1 MSQSTIMQLESDLDA
16 ELNRSPTGLTNHARL
31 IPGNR
36 PTYFNALKHGLT
48 AQNILLTFEDF
59 PLYLQMGLDYMREL
73 KPVGVRET
81 ANAQLIFESRW
92 RTNRIL
98 SIENDLF
105 IYQQPLPREAG
116 PELVGKSRPRAP
128 RKDRQVNAFREEAR
142 QIDLISRYESRLIR
156 NAARLTQELKEM
168 RQERAAESP
177 DLVFDAE
184 TSPAILWFRKA
195 LALFAKLT
203 QARQESAEYEAA
215 QKAAETQNAAR
226 EAAWEAAGAGPE
238 PAENKPQIP
247 FRKNPPPD
255 PPENDEAPRPDRL
268 HSPKSRKR
276 AA

>member
-1 MSQSTIMQLESDLDA
+1 MSQSTIMQLESDLDSDLLEA
-16 ELNRSPTGLTNHARL
+16 PTGLTSHARL
-31 IPGNR
+31 IDGKNP
-36 PTYFNALKHGLT
+36 PAFNALKHGLT

-92 RTNRIL
+92 RTNRIM
-98 SIENDLF
+98 SVENDLYV
-105 IYQQPLPREAG
+105 YQQPLPAEAG
-116 PELVGKSRPRAP
+116 PTLVGKSLPRAP

-168 RQERAAESP
+168 RRERAAESP

-184 TSPAILWFRKA
+184 TSPAVIWYLKA
-195 LALFAKLT
+195 LAVFEELKKT
-203 QARQESAEYEAA
+203 RQESEEHGAA
-215 QKAAETQNAAR
+215 ST
-226 EAAWEAAGAGPE
+226 E
-238 PAENKPQIP
+238 PVENTNKTP
-247 FRKNPPPD
+247 FRKNPPPE
-255 PPENDEAPRPDRL
+255 PPEIDETPRPAPA
-268 HSPKSRKR
+268 HNPKTRKR

>member
-1 MSQSTIMQLESDLDA
+1 MSRSTVMQLESDLDS
-16 ELNRSPTGLTNHARL
+16 ELNNAPTGVANHAHL
-31 IPGNR
+31 LPGKKS
-36 PTYFNALKHGLT
+36 PSFNALKHGLT
-48 AQNILLTFEDF
+48 AQNLILTFEDF

-98 SIENDLF
+98 SVESDLF
-105 IYQQPLPREAG
+105 IYQQPLPAQAG
-116 PELVGKSRPRAP
+116 PALVGKSPPRAP

-184 TSPAILWFRKA
+184 TSPAILWYRKA
-195 LALFAKLT
+195 IALFEELKK
-203 QARQESAEYEAA
+203 AREESAEHEAA
-215 QKAAETQNAAR
+215 RKAAEAPAA
-226 EAAWEAAGAGPE
+226 EPE
-238 PAENKPQIP
+238 PVENKPQTP
-247 FRKNPPPD
+247 FRKNLPSD
-255 PPENDEAPRPDRL
+255 PLETHELPRPVPI
-268 HSPKSRKR
+268 HNSKAGKR
-276 AA
+276 AG